1 MLLKSDVVVTGSKA
15 SKGEYQ
21 GKPFDSTK
29 VYVQTDM
36 LAGERSSGTVSA
48 EYTWGTS
55 ANYDRIEKLSYPF
68 KAQAVMQ
75 VVSNGRDQK
84 TILVDLVPEVQP
96 AAKSS

>member
-1 MLLKSDVVVTGSKA
+1 MLLNSDVVVTGSKA
-15 SKGEYQ
+15 SKGDFN

-36 LAGERSSGTVSA
+36 QAGERSSGTVSA

-68 KAQAVMQ
+68 KAKAVMQ
-75 VVSNGRDQK
+75 IVSNGRESK
-84 TILVDLVPEVQP
+84 TILVDLIPEALP
-96 AAKSS
+96 AAKSA